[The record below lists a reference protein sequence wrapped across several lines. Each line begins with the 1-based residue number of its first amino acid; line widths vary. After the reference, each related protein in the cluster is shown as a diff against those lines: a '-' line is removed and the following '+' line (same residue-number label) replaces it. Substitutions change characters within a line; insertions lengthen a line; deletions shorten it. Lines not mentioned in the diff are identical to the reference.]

1 MNTTHSLRTSDHSLR
16 AQLLIIDHCL
26 CIERAL
32 EKWEIA
38 PWGPKWLPSCQIQCP
53 FRALNFSSWH
63 YCPLPPDCLQV
74 CIASRWDLLLFHPG
88 FSWLA
93 ICLLSLIHVS
103 SPNYSQAPRLDSPT
117 LFSHLLWDALT
128 LPDGSNHPSQ
138 AGNISSHLS
147 SPLPVGQ
154 QPSMSN
160 HPQPGPSSLFLPQ
173 GFQGS
178 PSPQLHLGYF
188 LVIILTAMQASTP
201 RRHHVLRIHS
211 HLAPYFQS
219 QNFECPAV
227 SATGP
232 GHLFELL
239 PYSPAWLSRC
249 LAGPHSLPCATFHS
263 LPEPCLS
270 SCQVPTHQGEK
281 PIAT

>member
-1 MNTTHSLRTSDHSLR
+1 MSFPCLEFQFLALLPSSSWLSPGLHRITLRSSALPPRILMVGHLSAESYSCFQPQLQPSPKAGLSNFVLPSPLRCTHSS
-16 AQLLIIDHCL
+16 
-26 CIERAL
+26 
-32 EKWEIA
+32 W
-38 PWGPKWLPSCQIQCP
+38 WLQPS
-53 FRALNFSSWH
+53 
-63 YCPLPPDCLQV
+63 
-74 CIASRWDLLLFHPG
+74 
-88 FSWLA
+88 
-93 ICLLSLIHVS
+93 
-103 SPNYSQAPRLDSPT
+103 
-117 LFSHLLWDALT
+117 
-128 LPDGSNHPSQ
+128 PSQ